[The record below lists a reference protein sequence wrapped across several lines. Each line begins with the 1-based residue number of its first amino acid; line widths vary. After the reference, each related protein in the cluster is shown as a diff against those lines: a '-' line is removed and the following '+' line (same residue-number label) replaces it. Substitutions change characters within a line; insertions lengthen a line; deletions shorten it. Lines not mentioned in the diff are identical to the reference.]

1 MRCVLFASGML
12 LLLPASA
19 IPHGVILNL
28 VGLGI
33 GALVLG
39 YEFTSGRRLKAVG

>member
-12 LLLPASA
+12 LLLPVSA

-33 GALVLG
+33 GGLILG
-39 YEFTSGRRLKAVG
+39 SEYLAGRRLKAVG